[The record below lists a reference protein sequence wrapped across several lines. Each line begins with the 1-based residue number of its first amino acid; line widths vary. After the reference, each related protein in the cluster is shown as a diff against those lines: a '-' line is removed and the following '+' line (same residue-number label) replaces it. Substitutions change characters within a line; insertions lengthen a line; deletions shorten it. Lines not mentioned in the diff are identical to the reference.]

1 MPFGKGRLHFEAV
14 CFWNLAK
21 VKKKR
26 VLLLVDGDM
35 VAFSHAAAEEYGK
48 ESDEINFAKIQM
60 SMDAK
65 MKFMSER
72 LGATDVIT
80 FISGDTNM
88 RHIINPSYKANRVGV
103 WRPENLKN
111 AKAHLMV
118 AWNGLTMDGL
128 EADDLLAAFA
138 RFKYEMVMGKR
149 GLIKS
154 LTYVGLNDYDEVII
168 ASLDKDLAQIGKSN
182 PAGDGPVIKHYRW
195 EKGNVG
201 EKLITANGFGELK
214 CIIKEDKKGNK
225 KKEVKGYGSKFF
237 LWQLLT
243 GDSTDGV
250 IGCGITVTK
259 IRKSGKNSGQQY
271 EAREGVGAVEAF
283 ELLDKVTSY
292 AEGLNKVATK
302 YVMRFGDGWREELL
316 VNGRLL
322 YMANKVDEGTKIRM
336 WHYDGKT
343 IDHFDLKTMQLVSA

>member
-1 MPFGKGRLHFEAV
+1 MPNWRRTVSKIEAV
-14 CFWNLAK
+14 LFWNLAK

-26 VLLLVDGDM
+26 ILLLVDGDM

-60 SMDAK
+60 SMDSK
-65 MKFMSER
+65 MKYMSQR
-72 LGATDVIT
+72 LEATDVIT

-88 RHIINPSYKANRVGV
+88 RHIINPAYKANRDGV

-128 EADDLLAAFA
+128 EADDLLAMFA
-138 RFKYEMVMGKR
+138 RYDYEMAMGKR

-154 LTYVGLNDYDEVII
+154 LTYKGLNSYDEVII
-168 ASLDKDLAQIGKSN
+168 ASLDKDLAQIGKS
-182 PAGDGPVIKHYRW
+182 GTVGPRIKHYRW
-195 EKGNVG
+195 ETGSQG
-201 EKLITANGFGELK
+201 EKLTEVTGFGEIH
-214 CIIKEDKKGNK
+214 CIIKTDKKGNK
-225 KKEVKGYGSKFF
+225 KKEIKGNGAKFF

-250 IGCGITVTK
+250 IGCGITVNK
-259 IRKSGKNSGQQY
+259 MRKSGKNIGQMY

-283 ELLDKVTSY
+283 ELLDKVNSY
-292 AEGLNKVATK
+292 AEGLNKVATQ
-302 YVMRFGDGWREELL
+302 YVMRFGDGWQEQLL
-316 VNGRLL
+316 INGRLL
-322 YMANKVDEGTKIRM
+322 YMANMVDEGTKVRM

-343 IDHFDLKTMQLVSA
+343 IDHFDLKTKQLVSA